1 MYFLKILLSFQCIK
15 RVDHIIM
22 DNVDIQNNKWDIY
35 LIENEI

>member
-1 MYFLKILLSFQCIK
+1 MYFFKDTSKFSMYK

-35 LIENEI
+35 LIEMI